1 MNSAEIIYRLPGR
14 FDGFRPG
21 AHRGKADGDGV
32 RFRHVAPY
40 LARPD
45 PRRIDLRASLV
56 DPFGSLKVRIQ
67 EQPTTI
73 KVFALLDLSG
83 SMAFGG
89 AFPKAAVM
97 GDFIEAL
104 AAAVHKNGDTLGAF
118 GAAEQILPEFSF
130 GATRWPGSAQRLANL
145 LRRKQTRGVGCRGL
159 IAAARR
165 LPTRSSLVLVL
176 SDFHMP
182 LTAVKTLLDALHHH
196 RVVPVVIWDEKEGLP
211 APMGLARLV
220 DAEVGSER
228 LLLIR
233 SGLRQRLADN
243 LEQRKERLCDLFR
256 LHGCPP
262 LILDRGFSA
271 LEVNRYFL
279 SLA

>member
-21 AHRGKADGDGV
+21 AHRSKGNGEGY
-32 RFRHVAPY
+32 RFRHVAPF

-45 PRRIDLRASLV
+45 PRRLDLRASLV
-56 DPFGSLKVRIQ
+56 DPFGNLKVRIQ
-67 EQPTTI
+67 EQPTTL

-83 SMAFGG
+83 SMAFRG

-97 GDFIEAL
+97 GDFVEAL
-104 AAAVHKNGDTLGAF
+104 AAAVHKNGDTLEVY
-118 GAAEQILPEFSF
+118 GAAEHILPEFSF
-130 GATRWPGSAQRLANL
+130 PATRWLGSAQRLASR
-145 LRRKQTRGVGCRGL
+145 LRRTQPRGVGCRGL
-159 IAAARR
+159 VTAARR
-165 LPTRSSLVLVL
+165 LPNRSSLVLVL

-182 LTAVKTLLDALHHH
+182 LTAVKALLDALYHHW
-196 RVVPVVIWDEKEGLP
+196 VVPVVIWDDQEALP
-211 APMGLARLV
+211 GPMGLARLV

-233 SGLRQRLADN
+233 SGLRQRLAAN
-243 LEQRKERLCDLFR
+243 LEQRKERLCDEFR
-256 LHGCPP
+256 RHGRSP

-271 LEVNRYFL
+271 LEINRYFL
-279 SLA
+279 SLT